1 MLPPVE
7 VAPTESAAKPQVPR
21 RSTGK
26 RERQHIVRAPRP
38 EPLASP
44 PVPGVSAANLF
55 PTVVVSPTGV
65 VTPANLVANSVT
77 VLTARDMERDQ
88 RGTASDALSAV
99 PGLNLVQT
107 GGPGGQASIFMRGTN
122 SNHTKVLIDGIDVSD
137 PSSPNRSFDLGK
149 LLTSDLQQIEVLRG
163 PQSGLYGADALGGVI
178 SMVTK
183 KGDGP
188 ARVTGSIEGGSFGTF
203 NQTTGL
209 SGSQDHFNYAF
220 NVAHFHAND
229 VPVTPVELLPPG
241 QKAIGNYHDNMTYS
255 TKLGADVSE
264 NLALNGVARY
274 TDATLRFTG
283 DTFDPVTF
291 ASFPAAAQ
299 STQTVH
305 QLFTRGEAVWSALD
319 NRMKS
324 YFGVNHTNH
333 WNYNISPGDAMPTI
347 TTGDRIK
354 YDWRTTT
361 ELARNNNFIIGAE
374 HETETLQT
382 ATVSAQNVNK
392 AGYMELQSQLRDR
405 VFFTANVRQDDNERF
420 GGHPTF
426 RLASAVIVPVADT
439 KFKESYGTGFKA
451 PTLNQLFV
459 SFPAFFFFA
468 NPNLKPEESV
478 GYDAGFEQPLFNDR
492 VRFGST
498 YFRNN
503 ITDLIQSM
511 SDAVT
516 FTSTNVNIGKAITE
530 GTESFV
536 AAAITDRLRVRAD
549 YTFTRA
555 VDATAG
561 LELLRRPKERWSA
574 NVIWDP
580 IDTLTLSATVLHVG
594 SFVDGSRDFSI
605 PRLLAPAYTVA
616 NVAAEYLVTDQLK
629 VFGRVDNLANA
640 HYQNP
645 TGFLQ
650 PGLAVYGGIRLAN
663 HDVR

>member
-1 MLPPVE
+1 M
-7 VAPTESAAKPQVPR
+7 
-21 RSTGK
+21 
-26 RERQHIVRAPRP
+26 
-38 EPLASP
+38 
-44 PVPGVSAANLF
+44 PGVSAANLF

-65 VTPANLVANSVT
+65 VTPAGLVANSVT

-88 RGTASDALSAV
+88 RRTASDALSAV

-107 GGPGGQASIFMRGTN
+107 GGPGGQTSIFMRGTN

-137 PSSPNRSFDLGK
+137 PSNPNRSFDFGQ
-149 LLTSDLQQIEVLRG
+149 LLTADIQQIEVLRG

-178 SMVTK
+178 SIVTK

-188 ARVTGSIEGGSFGTF
+188 ARATGSIEGGSFGTF

-209 SGSQDHFNYAF
+209 SGSQDNFNYAF

-241 QKAIGNYHDNMTYS
+241 QKAIGNYYDNMTYS

-264 NLALNGVARY
+264 NLTLNSVVRY

-319 NRMKS
+319 DRMKS
-324 YFGVNHTNH
+324 YFGVNYSNH
-333 WNYNISPGDAMPTI
+333 WNWNISPGDAAPTI
-347 TTGDRIK
+347 NTGDRVK
-354 YDWRTTT
+354 YDWHTVTQ
-361 ELARNNNFIIGAE
+361 LAPNNNVIIGAE

-420 GGHPTF
+420 GEHPTF
-426 RLASAVIVPVADT
+426 RLAAAVIAPVTDT
-439 KFKESYGTGFKA
+439 KFKASYGTAFKA
-451 PTLNQLFV
+451 PTLNQLYV

-503 ITDLIQSM
+503 ITDLIQSAF
-511 SDAVT
+511 DPLT

-536 AAAITDRLRVRAD
+536 AAAITDRLRVRGD

-561 LELLRRPKERWSA
+561 LELLRRPKEKWSA
-574 NVIWDP
+574 NVIWNP
-580 IDTLTLSATVLHVG
+580 IDPLTLSATVLHVG
-594 SFVDGSRDFSI
+594 SFVDGNRDFSI
-605 PRLLAPAYTVA
+605 PRLLAPAYTVV
-616 NVAAEYLVTDQLK
+616 NVAAEYLVTDQVK
-629 VFGRVDNLANA
+629 VFGRVDNLANV

-650 PGLAVYGGIRLAN
+650 PGLGIYGGIRLAN
-663 HDVR
+663 YDVR

>member
-38 EPLASP
+38 EPLVSP

-88 RGTASDALSAV
+88 RRTASDALSAV

-264 NLALNGVARY
+264 YLALNGVARY

-305 QLFTRGEAVWSALD
+305 QLFTRGEAVWSALND
-319 NRMKS
+319 RMKS
-324 YFGVNHTNH
+324 YFGVNNTNH

-439 KFKESYGTGFKA
+439 KFKGSYGTGFKA

-459 SFPAFFFFA
+459 GFPAFFFFA